1 MFLYLKKM
9 FPAHWN
15 HHVQRKRSTFAFSL
29 TFGFWIRVVVFH
41 VGTVS
46 WGNILQLCTT
56 LGWSSKIETQ
66 VLPLHETYIMWGV
79 LGASRGFAQTH
90 MAWTFKWFPLTF
102 ERNSKTKK
110 KEILLAVSF
119 NRISF
124 SSQGTVLGKSLYL
137 ILLSNICFLY
147 KWVTIVWLKDSIDC
161 LSCMHISK

>member
-1 MFLYLKKM
+1 MFLYLKKNVSCTLKPPCPKEAVYLCLLPDIW
-9 FPAHWN
+9 FLD
-15 HHVQRKRSTFAFSL
+15 Q
-29 TFGFWIRVVVFH
+29 GGCFH

-110 KEILLAVSF
+110 KEILLAVSL